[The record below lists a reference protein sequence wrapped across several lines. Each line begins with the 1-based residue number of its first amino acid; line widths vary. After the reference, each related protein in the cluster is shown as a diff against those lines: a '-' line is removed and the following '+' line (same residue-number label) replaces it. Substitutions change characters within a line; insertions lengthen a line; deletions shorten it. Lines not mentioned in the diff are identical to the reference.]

1 MPGRAPLPAVRLVWW
16 CIGVGERAISRGG
29 APEELRRTRLG
40 AGLSTESTLST
51 RRASHPRKQR
61 CLGSF
66 GGWLVSG
73 TEAVGIAGVRLVVRA
88 ARVAI
93 AAVLALLNR
102 DEVDHQC

>member
-1 MPGRAPLPAVRLVWW
+1 
-16 CIGVGERAISRGG
+16 
-29 APEELRRTRLG
+29 
-40 AGLSTESTLST
+40 
-51 RRASHPRKQR
+51 
-61 CLGSF
+61 
-66 GGWLVSG
+66 LVSG